1 MALDKIYLRKD
12 KKFATK
18 IMGWAESKSE
28 QVVLVADKSINIDH
42 IDALLIFNENQ
53 EYSKEI
59 FELKLAFDNKQKSTL
74 KLDINGTLMATVSN
88 LELWFERVQCKTLL
102 ILGSEDLV
110 KNENLDR
117 LLNSTI
123 N

>member
-1 MALDKIYLRKD
+1 MTVIDKIYLRKD
-12 KKFATK
+12 KKFAKK
-18 IMGWAESKSE
+18 IMPWAEQKSE
-28 QVVLVADKSINIDH
+28 QIVLIADKSINIDH

-53 EYSKEI
+53 EHSKEI
-59 FELKLAFDNKQKSTL
+59 FDIKIAFDNKQKSTL

-117 LLNSTI
+117 LLNAI
-123 N
+123 